1 MHYANHPSFDKGFKK
16 LLKRFRTLESDF
28 KTLKTYAIEPF
39 HRSGAEIPGIL
50 PIKGF
55 CGEKHT
61 SYKIRKFA
69 CRSLKGSGSN
79 SGLRVIYVYQPD
91 IQTIT
96 FIEIYFKGDQENE
109 DRARLQALIEA
120 NC

>member
-1 MHYANHPSFDKGFKK
+1 MHYAHHPSFDKDFKK

-39 HRSGAEIPGIL
+39 HHLGTKVPGIL
-50 PIKGF
+50 PIEGF
-55 CGEKHT
+55 CGEKYT

-69 CRSLKGSGSN
+69 CRALPGRGPN

-109 DRARLQALIEA
+109 DRARLQAFIDA
-120 NC
+120 NV